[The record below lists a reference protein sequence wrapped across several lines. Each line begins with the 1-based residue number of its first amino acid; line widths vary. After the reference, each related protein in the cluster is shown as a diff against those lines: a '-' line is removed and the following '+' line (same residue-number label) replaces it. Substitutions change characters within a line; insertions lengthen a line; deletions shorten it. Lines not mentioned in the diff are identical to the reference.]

1 MTFLIKIPQTDLN
14 TKSCIVLNRKISRSG
29 KQSLSHSFVKLVV
42 TAGHPTLKTD
52 TPILTSV

>member
-1 MTFLIKIPQTDLN
+1 MTFLIKILQTDLN
-14 TKSCIVLNRKISRSG
+14 TTDCIVLNRKISGSG
-29 KQSLSHSFVKLVV
+29 KQDHCLGFVKLVV